1 MNPLLIPIIGNIA
14 EKVVD
19 RLIASPAPVQ
29 PVDAPIVR
37 QEVAEAVAPVIEH
50 LTNNE
55 PWYRSRVT
63 WGAIFAILGG
73 VASIGTMLANGVPLS
88 LETYGPPLGSIGGG
102 IGTLYGR
109 WKARKP
115 IGA

>member
-1 MNPLLIPIIGNIA
+1 MNPLIVLDIA
-14 EKVVD
+14 SRIAD
-19 RLIASPAPVQ
+19 RLVQSPSMPVEATEK
-29 PVDAPIVR
+29 PVVKAT
-37 QEVAEAVAPVIEH
+37 VAKELQPVIEH

-88 LETYGPPLGSIGGG
+88 LETYGPPLSSIGGG
-102 IGTLYGR
+102 LGTLYGR

-115 IGA
+115 LGA